1 MQEYHLLH
9 ELDRLN
15 QNFGK
20 YGLLNRSTN
29 SLDEQ
34 RLLTSQPTLT
44 ILIKR
49 ISIKMLKLRVTIN

>member
-9 ELDRLN
+9 ELGRLN

-34 RLLTSQPTLT
+34 RLVTSQPTLT
-44 ILIKR
+44 IFIKK